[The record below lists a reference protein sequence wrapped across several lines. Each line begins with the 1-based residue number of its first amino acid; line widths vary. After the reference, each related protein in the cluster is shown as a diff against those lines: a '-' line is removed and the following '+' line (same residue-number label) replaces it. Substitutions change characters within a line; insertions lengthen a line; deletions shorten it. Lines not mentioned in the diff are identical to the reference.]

1 MSRGARELW
10 SPSVNLPEVAVCA
23 AQPPCCGEILS
34 FTRTGSDVADTENPS
49 GSPMARRLTSTRHV
63 MKQRGFQSQTKDL
76 RVFSRANCVG
86 WCIQT
91 FIKRVCFL
99 SKSETPAGMLSFVD
113 CKCCRLGCQR
123 AAVQRIWAC
132 SGAMKPLGQNFILPT
147 MTIVFGLCQLGPL
160 PARVL
165 SSGPVLPSFPG
176 RCSWSLEKSPPS
188 FQTWGLFGFMDELLL
203 DRWEPA
209 CNHRTAM
216 KPWRYSAARP

>member
-23 AQPPCCGEILS
+23 AQSPCCGEILS
-34 FTRTGSDVADTENPS
+34 FTRTGSDVADTKQHK
-49 GSPMARRLTSTRHV
+49 TRV
-63 MKQRGFQSQTKDL
+63 MKQRGGFQSQTKDL

-86 WCIQT
+86 GCIQT
-91 FIKRVCFL
+91 FIKQVFCFL
-99 SKSETPAGMLSFVD
+99 SKSETPAGMLLFVD
-113 CKCCRLGCQR
+113 CKCCRLGCQH

-132 SGAMKPLGQNFILPT
+132 SGAMKALGQNFILPT

-176 RCSWSLEKSPPS
+176 RCSQSLEKSPPS
-188 FQTWGLFGFMDELLL
+188 FQTWGVFGFMDELLL
-203 DRWEPA
+203 DWWEPA
-209 CNHRTAM
+209 CNHCTAM